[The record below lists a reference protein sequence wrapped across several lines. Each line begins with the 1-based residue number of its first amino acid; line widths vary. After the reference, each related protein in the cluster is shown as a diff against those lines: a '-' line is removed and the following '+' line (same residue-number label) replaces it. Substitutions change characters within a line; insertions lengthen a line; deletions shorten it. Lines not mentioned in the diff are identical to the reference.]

1 VCYIEHNVNGTAQ
14 QVDKWYCR
22 LNGVSYSE
30 HNVEGIAQQVDSN
43 IAG

>member
-1 VCYIEHNVNGTAQ
+1 VCYSEHNVKDTAQ

-22 LNGVSYSE
+22 LNGVCYSE
-30 HNVEGIAQQVDSN
+30 HNVEGTAQQVDRS